1 MRRTPSCEWQP
12 QCYNKAMNPYRNGAA
27 NMAHYNDMKTDGYQ
41 HHGRSTAIDDHS
53 DLQVLKRIKRY
64 LLPKGFEIDLKLLA
78 EIVEGYDIG
87 DPLAD
92 QLAADNIRF
101 AKPLQQLILQANTG
115 DAQTNHKLF
124 DNDSIEGNIRS
135 HPGFVAM
142 TEQFSA
148 HPDWFDPKLA
158 EIGAVAYRRYPLML
172 IWLLRNVALMAGY
185 SIPALSLPLIQ
196 TGALM
201 HDALPRLMRTYAYI
215 LAVSEHPHLNDSSN
229 NKAPLSQVLAIGSE
243 GWRQSI
249 KVRQIHTLVRQKL
262 LTGKLTAAD
271 GVISASAQHHNPDGS
286 WNSDYWGLPINQ
298 TDMIATHLQ
307 FSLLIMRGLRLLG
320 ARISSEEAEGIL
332 HLWNL
337 ASYWMGVDL
346 KRLPQTEAACWEWLY
361 TYLSIQQ
368 LDFKMG
374 QPLAKALHDLPRQL
388 MGEDNRRGRFVEM
401 VNASVTR
408 TLVGDDIGDGL
419 GLPKSRIRFGVLSS
433 VPILFAL
440 DTARQHNST
449 MAAKLEQFRAKRQD
463 NMNWW
468 LKKNDGYYKES

>member
-1 MRRTPSCEWQP
+1 MNSKKLSQNDADNP
-12 QCYNKAMNPYRNGAA
+12 QDKPVQDKKSIA
-27 NMAHYNDMKTDGYQ
+27 NYQ
-41 HHGRSTAIDDHS
+41 RHGRTTAITDHS
-53 DLQVLKRIKRY
+53 DLQVLRRIKRH
-64 LLPKGFEIDLKLLA
+64 LLPKDFTISPDLLA
-78 EIVEGYDIG
+78 EMVAGYDIG

-92 QLAADNIRF
+92 ALAAEGIRF
-101 AKPLQQLILQANTG
+101 AKPLQQII
-115 DAQTNHKLF
+115 TNDQRNLELTTNPSF
-124 DNDSIEGNIRS
+124 N
-135 HPGFVAM
+135 AL
-142 TEQFSA
+142 TAQFSR

-158 EIGAVAYRRYPLML
+158 EIGAIAYRRYPLML

-215 LAVSEHPHLNDSSN
+215 LAVSEHSKLEPTSRQQR
-229 NKAPLSQVLAIGSE
+229 APIAQVLAIGSE

-249 KVRQIHTLVRQKL
+249 NVRQIHTLVRQNL
-262 LTGKLTAAD
+262 LKGKLNAAA
-271 GVISASAQHHNPDGS
+271 GVIPDADQHHNADGS
-286 WNSDYWGLPINQ
+286 WNTAYWGIPINQ

-320 ARISSEEAEGIL
+320 ARISTEEAEGIL

-346 KRLPQTEAACWEWLY
+346 QRLPKDEAACWEWLY

-374 QPLAKALHDLPRQL
+374 RPLAKALHDLPRQL
-388 MGEDNRRGRFVEM
+388 MGEENRRGRFVEM

-419 GLPKSRIRFGVLSS
+419 ALPKSKIRFGVLSS

-440 DTARQHNST
+440 DTARQHNQT
-449 MAAKLEQFRAKRQD
+449 VAEKLEAFRAKRQD

-468 LKKNDGYYKES
+468 LKKNDDYYQ

>member
-1 MRRTPSCEWQP
+1 MDPIDIAKKNAKKNLASTRQDTNIRQVPDPQYAHPS
-12 QCYNKAMNPYRNGAA
+12 
-27 NMAHYNDMKTDGYQ
+27 YQ
-41 HHGRSTAIDDHS
+41 RHGRTTAIDDHS

-64 LLPKGFEIDLKLLA
+64 LLPKDFVISQDLLNEMVA
-78 EIVEGYDIG
+78 GYDIG
-87 DPLAD
+87 DPVAD
-92 QLAADNIRF
+92 ALAADGIRF
-101 AKPLQQLILQANTG
+101 AKPLQQLIISDSSNSNKFDANL
-115 DAQTNHKLF
+115 TNNPAFNAL
-124 DNDSIEGNIRS
+124 
-135 HPGFVAM
+135 
-142 TEQFSA
+142 TEQFSS
-148 HPDWFDPKLA
+148 HPTWFDPKLA
-158 EIGAVAYRRYPLML
+158 QIGAVAYRRYPLML

-215 LAVSEHPHLNDSSN
+215 LAVSEHPPLHKPNISTHN
-229 NKAPLSQVLAIGSE
+229 NRQPIEQVLAIGSE

-249 KVRQIHTLVRQKL
+249 MVRQIHTIVRQSL
-262 LTGKLTAAD
+262 LKGKGNAAKGIITNAD
-271 GVISASAQHHNPDGS
+271 QHHNPDGS
-286 WNSDYWGLPINQ
+286 WNTGYWGIPINQ

-320 ARISSEEAEGIL
+320 ARISTEEAEGIL

-346 KRLPQTEAACWEWLY
+346 ERLPKDEAACWEWLY

-419 GLPKSRIRFGVLSS
+419 DLPKSKIRFGVLSS

-440 DTARQHNST
+440 DTARQHNQSV
-449 MAAKLEQFRAKRQD
+449 AEKLEAFRAKRQD

-468 LKKNDGYYKES
+468 LKKNDDYYK

>member
-1 MRRTPSCEWQP
+1 MDSINITDKQTADTLNQQQPSI
-12 QCYNKAMNPYRNGAA
+12 KPYQR
-27 NMAHYNDMKTDGYQ
+27 
-41 HHGRSTAIDDHS
+41 HGRTTAIDDHS

-64 LLPKGFEIDLKLLA
+64 LLPKDFVISQDLLN
-78 EIVEGYDIG
+78 EIVAGYDIG
-87 DPLAD
+87 DSLAD
-92 QLAADNIRF
+92 TLAADGIRF
-101 AKPLQQLILQANTG
+101 AKPLQQFIISDNSNNF
-115 DAQTNHKLF
+115 DADLVNNSAFNAL
-124 DNDSIEGNIRS
+124 
-135 HPGFVAM
+135 A
-142 TEQFSA
+142 EQFSH

-158 EIGAVAYRRYPLML
+158 QIGAIAYRRYPLML

-215 LAVSEHPHLNDSSN
+215 LAVSEHPQLNPTSYN
-229 NKAPLSQVLAIGSE
+229 NRQPLGQVLAIGSE

-249 KVRQIHTLVRQKL
+249 KVRQIHTLVRQNL
-262 LTGKLTAAD
+262 LKGKGNAAI
-271 GVISASAQHHNPDGS
+271 GVIPNADQHHNPDGS
-286 WNSDYWGLPINQ
+286 WNTNYWGLPINQ

-320 ARISSEEAEGIL
+320 ARISTEEAAGIL

-346 KRLPQTEAACWEWLY
+346 DRLPKDETACWEWLY

-419 GLPKSRIRFGVLSS
+419 DLPKSKIRFGVLSS

-440 DTARQHNST
+440 DTARQHNQT
-449 MAAKLEQFRAKRQD
+449 IAEKLEAFRAKRQD

-468 LKKNDGYYKES
+468 LKKNDEYYK

>member
-1 MRRTPSCEWQP
+1 MTNKESANTLNKQP
-12 QCYNKAMNPYRNGAA
+12 LA
-27 NMAHYNDMKTDGYQ
+27 DSYQ
-41 HHGRSTAIDDHS
+41 RHGRTTAVDDHS
-53 DLQVLKRIKRY
+53 DLQVLRRIKRY
-64 LLPKGFEIDLKLLA
+64 LLPKDFAISQDLLNEMVA
-78 EIVEGYDIG
+78 GYDIG

-92 QLAADNIRF
+92 VLAADGIRF
-101 AKPLQQLILQANTG
+101 ATPLQQHIITSTSNNTK
-115 DAQTNHKLF
+115 DDLKNNSSFSAL
-124 DNDSIEGNIRS
+124 
-135 HPGFVAM
+135 
-142 TEQFSA
+142 TEQFSN

-158 EIGAVAYRRYPLML
+158 QIGAVAYRRYPLML

-215 LAVSEHPHLNDSSN
+215 LAVSEHPKSN
-229 NKAPLSQVLAIGSE
+229 MSARHDRKPIEQVLAIGSE

-249 KVRQIHTLVRQKL
+249 KVRQIHTLVRRNL
-262 LTGKLTAAD
+262 LNGKGNAAK
-271 GVISASAQHHNPDGS
+271 GVIAEIDQHHNPDGS
-286 WNSDYWGLPINQ
+286 WNTAYWGVPINQ

-320 ARISSEEAEGIL
+320 ARISKEEAEGIL

-346 KRLPQTEAACWEWLY
+346 QRLPKNEAASWEWLY

-419 GLPKSRIRFGVLSS
+419 DLPKSKIRFGVLSS

-440 DTARQHNST
+440 DTARQHNQT
-449 MAAKLEQFRAKRQD
+449 VDKKLEAFRAKRQD

-468 LKKNDGYYKES
+468 LKKNDDYYK

>member
-1 MRRTPSCEWQP
+1 MDSIDITKKIAKKNTASGRGNTDP
-12 QCYNKAMNPYRNGAA
+12 QYTLRS
-27 NMAHYNDMKTDGYQ
+27 YQ
-41 HHGRSTAIDDHS
+41 RHGRTTAIDDHS

-64 LLPKGFEIDLKLLA
+64 LLPKDFVISQGLLEEMVA
-78 EIVEGYDIG
+78 GYDIG
-87 DPLAD
+87 DPVAD
-92 QLAADNIRF
+92 ALAADGIRF
-101 AKPLQQLILQANTG
+101 AKPLQQFIINGSNSGSNFDANL
-115 DAQTNHKLF
+115 TNNPAFNAL
-124 DNDSIEGNIRS
+124 
-135 HPGFVAM
+135 
-142 TEQFSA
+142 TEQFSS
-148 HPDWFDPKLA
+148 HPTWFDPKLA
-158 EIGAVAYRRYPLML
+158 QIGAVAYRRYPLML

-215 LAVSEHPHLNDSSN
+215 LAVSEHP
-229 NKAPLSQVLAIGSE
+229 PLHKSHTRAGNQRQPIEQILAIGSE

-249 KVRQIHTLVRQKL
+249 KVRQIHTLVRQNL
-262 LTGKLTAAD
+262 LKGKGNAAK
-271 GVISASAQHHNPDGS
+271 GVIPNADQHHNPDGS
-286 WNSDYWGLPINQ
+286 WNSAYWGIPINQ

-320 ARISSEEAEGIL
+320 ARISTEEAEGIL

-346 KRLPQTEAACWEWLY
+346 QRLPKDEAACWEWLY

-419 GLPKSRIRFGVLSS
+419 DLPKSKIRFGVLSS

-440 DTARQHNST
+440 DTARQHNQT
-449 MAAKLEQFRAKRQD
+449 VAEKLEAFRAKRQD

-468 LKKNDGYYKES
+468 LKKNDDYYNKG

>member
-1 MRRTPSCEWQP
+1 MDSTDFSD
-12 QCYNKAMNPYRNGAA
+12 KANRASAISSEQKSSAEPYQR
-27 NMAHYNDMKTDGYQ
+27 
-41 HHGRSTAIDDHS
+41 HGRTTALDDHS
-53 DLQVLKRIKRY
+53 DLQVLKRVKRY
-64 LLPKGFEIDLKLLA
+64 LLPKDFVISHDLLDEMVA
-78 EIVEGYDIG
+78 GYDIG

-92 QLAADNIRF
+92 ALAADGIRF
-101 AKPLQQLILQANTG
+101 TKPLQQHIISNNSN
-115 DAQTNHKLF
+115 DALK
-124 DNDSIEGNIRS
+124 DN
-135 HPGFVAM
+135 VAFGAL
-142 TEQFSA
+142 TEQFSC

-158 EIGAVAYRRYPLML
+158 HIGAVAYRRYPLML

-215 LAVSEHPHLNDSSN
+215 LAVSEHPQSSMSAHS
-229 NKAPLSQVLAIGSE
+229 KRPPIEQVLGVGSE

-249 KVRQIHTLVRQKL
+249 QVRQIHTLVRQNL
-262 LTGKLTAAD
+262 LKGKGNAATGIITEAD
-271 GVISASAQHHNPDGS
+271 QHHNPDGS
-286 WNSDYWGLPINQ
+286 WNTAYWGVPINQ

-320 ARISSEEAEGIL
+320 ARISKEEAAGIL

-346 KRLPQTEAACWEWLY
+346 QRLPKDEAACWEWLY

-419 GLPKSRIRFGVLSS
+419 DLPKSKIRFGVLSS

-440 DTARQHNST
+440 DTARQHNRSIDK
-449 MAAKLEQFRAKRQD
+449 KLEAFRAQRQD

-468 LKKNDGYYKES
+468 LKKNDDYYK

>member
-1 MRRTPSCEWQP
+1 MDSINITDKQTADTLNHQQSSI
-12 QCYNKAMNPYRNGAA
+12 KPYQR
-27 NMAHYNDMKTDGYQ
+27 
-41 HHGRSTAIDDHS
+41 HGRTTAIDDHS

-64 LLPKGFEIDLKLLA
+64 LLPKGFVISQDLLN
-78 EIVEGYDIG
+78 EIVTGYDIG
-87 DPLAD
+87 DSLAD
-92 QLAADNIRF
+92 ALAAHGIRF
-101 AKPLQQLILQANTG
+101 AKPLQQLIISDSSNSSKFDANL
-115 DAQTNHKLF
+115 TNNPAFNAL
-124 DNDSIEGNIRS
+124 
-135 HPGFVAM
+135 
-142 TEQFSA
+142 TEQFSS

-158 EIGAVAYRRYPLML
+158 QIGAVAYRRYPLML

-215 LAVSEHPHLNDSSN
+215 LAVSEHPSLHKSN
-229 NKAPLSQVLAIGSE
+229 TNAHNQRQSIEQVLAIGSE

-249 KVRQIHTLVRQKL
+249 KVRQIHTLVRQNL
-262 LTGKLTAAD
+262 LKGKGNAAK
-271 GVISASAQHHNPDGS
+271 GVIPNADQHHNPDGS
-286 WNSDYWGLPINQ
+286 WNTDYWGLPINQ

-320 ARISSEEAEGIL
+320 ARISTEEAAGIL

-346 KRLPQTEAACWEWLY
+346 DRLPKDETACWEWLY

-419 GLPKSRIRFGVLSS
+419 DLPKSKIRFGVLSS

-440 DTARQHNST
+440 DTARQHNQSV
-449 MAAKLEQFRAKRQD
+449 AEKLEAFRAKRQD

-468 LKKNDGYYKES
+468 LKKNDEYYK

>member
-1 MRRTPSCEWQP
+1 MDPIDIAKKNLASTRQDTNISQAPDSQYAHPS
-12 QCYNKAMNPYRNGAA
+12 
-27 NMAHYNDMKTDGYQ
+27 YQ
-41 HHGRSTAIDDHS
+41 RHGRTTAIDDHS

-64 LLPKGFEIDLKLLA
+64 LLPKDFVISQDLLQEMVA
-78 EIVEGYDIG
+78 GYDIG
-87 DPLAD
+87 DPMAD
-92 QLAADNIRF
+92 ALAADGIRF
-101 AKPLQQLILQANTG
+101 AKSLQQLIISDSSSVSNL
-115 DAQTNHKLF
+115 DAKLTNNPAFNAL
-124 DNDSIEGNIRS
+124 
-135 HPGFVAM
+135 
-142 TEQFSA
+142 TEQFSS
-148 HPDWFDPKLA
+148 HPTWFDPKLA
-158 EIGAVAYRRYPLML
+158 QIGAVAYRRYPLML

-215 LAVSEHPHLNDSSN
+215 LAVSEHPPLHKPNISTHN
-229 NKAPLSQVLAIGSE
+229 NRQPIEQVLAIGSE

-249 KVRQIHTLVRQKL
+249 KVRQIHTLVRSNL
-262 LTGKLTAAD
+262 LKGKGNAAK
-271 GVISASAQHHNPDGS
+271 GVIPNADQHHNPDGS
-286 WNSDYWGLPINQ
+286 WNTDYWGIPINQ

-320 ARISSEEAEGIL
+320 ARISTEEAEGIL

-346 KRLPQTEAACWEWLY
+346 QRLPKNEAACWEWLY

-419 GLPKSRIRFGVLSS
+419 DLPKSKIRFGVLSS

-440 DTARQHNST
+440 DTARQHNQSV
-449 MAAKLEQFRAKRQD
+449 AEKLEAFRAKRQD

-468 LKKNDGYYKES
+468 LKKNDDYYK

>member
-1 MRRTPSCEWQP
+1 MDSI
-12 QCYNKAMNPYRNGAA
+12 NI
-27 NMAHYNDMKTDGYQ
+27 TDKQTADTLSQERLSIQSYQ
-41 HHGRSTAIDDHS
+41 QHGRTTAIDDHS

-64 LLPKGFEIDLKLLA
+64 LLPKNFVISQDLLDEMVA
-78 EIVEGYDIG
+78 GYDIG

-92 QLAADNIRF
+92 TLAADGIRF
-101 AKPLQQLILQANTG
+101 AKPLQQLIIS
-115 DAQTNHKLF
+115 NHLN
-124 DNDSIEGNIRS
+124 NDLNENPTFSTL
-135 HPGFVAM
+135 
-142 TEQFSA
+142 TEQFSS
-148 HPDWFDPKLA
+148 HPNWFDPKLA
-158 EIGAVAYRRYPLML
+158 HIGAVAYRRYPLML

-215 LAVSEHPHLNDSSN
+215 LAVSEHPQSN
-229 NKAPLSQVLAIGSE
+229 MSARHNHQPIEQVLAIGSE

-249 KVRQIHTLVRQKL
+249 KVRQIHTLVRQNL
-262 LTGKLTAAD
+262 LKGKGNAATS
-271 GVISASAQHHNPDGS
+271 VIGEIDQHHNPDGS
-286 WNSDYWGLPINQ
+286 WNTAYWGVPINQ

-320 ARISSEEAEGIL
+320 ARISKEEAEGIL

-346 KRLPQTEAACWEWLY
+346 QRLPKDEAACWEWLY

-419 GLPKSRIRFGVLSS
+419 DLPKSKIRFGVLSS

-440 DTARQHNST
+440 DTARQHNRIVDK
-449 MAAKLEQFRAKRQD
+449 KLEAFRAKRQD

-468 LKKNDGYYKES
+468 LKKNDDYYR

>member
-1 MRRTPSCEWQP
+1 MESIDIT
-12 QCYNKAMNPYRNGAA
+12 KKIAKTIAA
-27 NMAHYNDMKTDGYQ
+27 SGRGNANSNQAPDSYQ
-41 HHGRSTAIDDHS
+41 RHGRTTAIDDHS

-64 LLPKGFEIDLKLLA
+64 LLPKDFVISQGLLEEMVA
-78 EIVEGYDIG
+78 GYDIG
-87 DPLAD
+87 DPVAD
-92 QLAADNIRF
+92 ALAADGIRF
-101 AKPLQQLILQANTG
+101 AKPLQQFITSGSNSGSNFDANL
-115 DAQTNHKLF
+115 TNNPAFNAL
-124 DNDSIEGNIRS
+124 
-135 HPGFVAM
+135 
-142 TEQFSA
+142 TEQFSS
-148 HPDWFDPKLA
+148 HPTWFDPKLA
-158 EIGAVAYRRYPLML
+158 QIGAVAYRRYPLML

-215 LAVSEHPHLNDSSN
+215 LAVSEHPPLHKSN
-229 NKAPLSQVLAIGSE
+229 ISAGNQRQPIEQVLAIGSE

-249 KVRQIHTLVRQKL
+249 KVRQIHTLVRQNL
-262 LTGKLTAAD
+262 LKGKGNAAK
-271 GVISASAQHHNPDGS
+271 GVIPNADQHHNPDGS
-286 WNSDYWGLPINQ
+286 WNSAYWGIPINQ

-320 ARISSEEAEGIL
+320 ARISTEEAEGIL

-346 KRLPQTEAACWEWLY
+346 QRLPKDEAACWEWLY

-374 QPLAKALHDLPRQL
+374 QPLAKVLHDLPRQL

-419 GLPKSRIRFGVLSS
+419 DLPKSKIRFGVLSS

-440 DTARQHNST
+440 DTARQHNQT
-449 MAAKLEQFRAKRQD
+449 VAEKLEAFRAKRQD

-468 LKKNDGYYKES
+468 LKKNDDYYK

>member
-1 MRRTPSCEWQP
+1 MTNKESANTLNKQP
-12 QCYNKAMNPYRNGAA
+12 LA
-27 NMAHYNDMKTDGYQ
+27 DSYQ
-41 HHGRSTAIDDHS
+41 RHGRTTAVDDHS
-53 DLQVLKRIKRY
+53 DLQVLRRIKRY
-64 LLPKGFEIDLKLLA
+64 LLPKDFAISQDLLNEMVA
-78 EIVEGYDIG
+78 GYDIG

-92 QLAADNIRF
+92 ALAADGIRF
-101 AKPLQQLILQANTG
+101 ANPLQQHIITSISNNT
-115 DAQTNHKLF
+115 
-124 DNDSIEGNIRS
+124 NIS
-135 HPGFVAM
+135 NNTKDDLKNNSSFSAL
-142 TEQFSA
+142 TEQFSS

-158 EIGAVAYRRYPLML
+158 QIGAVAYRRYPLML

-215 LAVSEHPHLNDSSN
+215 LAVSEHPQSN
-229 NKAPLSQVLAIGSE
+229 MSARHDRKPIEQVLAIGSE

-249 KVRQIHTLVRQKL
+249 KVRQIHTLVRRNL
-262 LTGKLTAAD
+262 LNGKGSAAK
-271 GVISASAQHHNPDGS
+271 GVIAEIDQHHNPDGS
-286 WNSDYWGLPINQ
+286 WNTAYWGVPINQ

-320 ARISSEEAEGIL
+320 ARISKEEAEGIL

-346 KRLPQTEAACWEWLY
+346 QRLPKNEAASWEWLY

-419 GLPKSRIRFGVLSS
+419 DLPKSKIRFGVLSS

-440 DTARQHNST
+440 DTARQHNQT
-449 MAAKLEQFRAKRQD
+449 VDKKLEAFRAKRQD

-468 LKKNDGYYKES
+468 LKKNDDYYK

>member
-1 MRRTPSCEWQP
+1 MDNIDITKKNAKINGSSARQDNSFRQAPDTHRTP
-12 QCYNKAMNPYRNGAA
+12 NA
-27 NMAHYNDMKTDGYQ
+27 YQ
-41 HHGRSTAIDDHS
+41 RHGRTTAIDDHN

-64 LLPKGFEIDLKLLA
+64 LLPKGFVISQDLL
-78 EIVEGYDIG
+78 VEMVAGYDVG
-87 DPLAD
+87 DPLTDA
-92 QLAADNIRF
+92 LAADGIRF
-101 AKPLQQLILQANTG
+101 AKPLQQCIL
-115 DAQTNHKLF
+115 HKKIDDTLLHNPAF
-124 DNDSIEGNIRS
+124 N
-135 HPGFVAM
+135 AL
-142 TEQFSA
+142 TEQFSS
-148 HPDWFDPKLA
+148 HPTWFDPKLA
-158 EIGAVAYRRYPLML
+158 QIGAIAYRRYPLML

-215 LAVSEHPHLNDSSN
+215 LAVSEHPQLNSSSYN
-229 NKAPLSQVLAIGSE
+229 NRQPIEQVLAIGSE

-249 KVRQIHTLVRQKL
+249 QVRQIHTLVRQNL
-262 LTGKLTAAD
+262 LKGKGKAAKD
-271 GVISASAQHHNPDGS
+271 VISDADQHHHPDGS
-286 WNSDYWGLPINQ
+286 WNTDYWGIPINQ

-346 KRLPQTEAACWEWLY
+346 QRLPKDEAACWEWLY

-419 GLPKSRIRFGVLSS
+419 GLPKSKFRFGVLSS

-440 DTARQHNST
+440 DTARQHNQS
-449 MAAKLEQFRAKRQD
+449 MAEKLEAFRAKRQD

-468 LKKNDGYYKES
+468 LKKNDDYYK

>member
-1 MRRTPSCEWQP
+1 MDPIDIAKE
-12 QCYNKAMNPYRNGAA
+12 NAKANSASARQKSDPNPAVHA
-27 NMAHYNDMKTDGYQ
+27 YQ
-41 HHGRSTAIDDHS
+41 RHGRTTAIDDHS

-64 LLPKGFEIDLKLLA
+64 LLLKDFVISQQLLQEMIA
-78 EIVEGYDIG
+78 GYDIG
-87 DPLAD
+87 DPVAD
-92 QLAADNIRF
+92 ALAADGIRF
-101 AKPLQQLILQANTG
+101 AKPLQQFILSDSSSTLDAELANNP
-115 DAQTNHKLF
+115 AFNAL
-124 DNDSIEGNIRS
+124 
-135 HPGFVAM
+135 
-142 TEQFSA
+142 TEQFSS
-148 HPDWFDPKLA
+148 HPTWFDPKLA
-158 EIGAVAYRRYPLML
+158 HIGAVAYRRYPLML

-215 LAVSEHPHLNDSSN
+215 LAVSEHPQLNSISYN
-229 NKAPLSQVLAIGSE
+229 NRQPIEQVLAIGSE

-249 KVRQIHTLVRQKL
+249 KVRQIHTTVRQNL
-262 LTGKLTAAD
+262 LEGKGNAAKGIIPSTD
-271 GVISASAQHHNPDGS
+271 QHHNVDGS
-286 WNSDYWGLPINQ
+286 WNTDYWGIPINQ

-320 ARISSEEAEGIL
+320 ARISTEEAEGIL

-346 KRLPQTEAACWEWLY
+346 QRLPKDETACWEWLY

-419 GLPKSRIRFGVLSS
+419 DLPKSKFRFGVLSS

-440 DTARQHNST
+440 DTARQHNQSV
-449 MAAKLEQFRAKRQD
+449 AEKLEAFRAKRQD

-468 LKKNDGYYKES
+468 LKKNDDYYK

>member
-1 MRRTPSCEWQP
+1 MDSIDITKKIAKI
-12 QCYNKAMNPYRNGAA
+12 NAA
-27 NMAHYNDMKTDGYQ
+27 SGRGNANSNQAPDSYQ
-41 HHGRSTAIDDHS
+41 RHGRTTAIDDHS

-64 LLPKGFEIDLKLLA
+64 LLPKDFVISQGLLEEMVA
-78 EIVEGYDIG
+78 GYDIG
-87 DPLAD
+87 DPVAD
-92 QLAADNIRF
+92 ALAADGIRF
-101 AKPLQQLILQANTG
+101 AKPLQQFIISGSNSGSNFDANL
-115 DAQTNHKLF
+115 TNNPAFNAL
-124 DNDSIEGNIRS
+124 
-135 HPGFVAM
+135 
-142 TEQFSA
+142 TEQFSS
-148 HPDWFDPKLA
+148 HPTWFDPKLA
-158 EIGAVAYRRYPLML
+158 QIGAVAYRRYPLML

-215 LAVSEHPHLNDSSN
+215 LAVSEHP
-229 NKAPLSQVLAIGSE
+229 PLHKSHTRAGNQRQPIEQILAIGSE

-249 KVRQIHTLVRQKL
+249 KVRQIHTLVRQNL
-262 LTGKLTAAD
+262 LKGKGNAAK
-271 GVISASAQHHNPDGS
+271 GVIPNADQHHNPDGS
-286 WNSDYWGLPINQ
+286 WNSAYWGIPINQ

-320 ARISSEEAEGIL
+320 ARISTEEAEGIL

-346 KRLPQTEAACWEWLY
+346 QRLPKDEAACWEWLY

-419 GLPKSRIRFGVLSS
+419 DLPKSKIRFGVLSS

-440 DTARQHNST
+440 DTARQHNQT
-449 MAAKLEQFRAKRQD
+449 VAEKLEAFRAKRQD

-468 LKKNDGYYKES
+468 LKKNDDYYK

>member
-1 MRRTPSCEWQP
+1 MDHIDIAKKNTKVNSAEARQ
-12 QCYNKAMNPYRNGAA
+12 KADPKSALHA
-27 NMAHYNDMKTDGYQ
+27 YQ
-41 HHGRSTAIDDHS
+41 RHGRTTVIDDHS

-64 LLPKGFEIDLKLLA
+64 LLPKDFVISQDLLQ
-78 EIVEGYDIG
+78 EMVEGYDIG
-87 DPLAD
+87 DPMAD
-92 QLAADNIRF
+92 ALAADGIRF
-101 AKPLQQLILQANTG
+101 AKPLQQLIISDSSNSNSSKFDANL
-115 DAQTNHKLF
+115 TNNPAFNAL
-124 DNDSIEGNIRS
+124 
-135 HPGFVAM
+135 
-142 TEQFSA
+142 TEQFSS
-148 HPDWFDPKLA
+148 HPTWFDPKLA
-158 EIGAVAYRRYPLML
+158 QIGAVAYRRYPLML

-215 LAVSEHPHLNDSSN
+215 LAVSEHPPLHKPNISTHN
-229 NKAPLSQVLAIGSE
+229 NRQPIEQVLAIGSE

-249 KVRQIHTLVRQKL
+249 KVRQIHTIVRQSL
-262 LTGKLTAAD
+262 LKGKGNAAKGIITNAD
-271 GVISASAQHHNPDGS
+271 QHHNPDGS
-286 WNSDYWGLPINQ
+286 WNTGYWGIPINQ

-320 ARISSEEAEGIL
+320 ARISTEEAEGIL

-346 KRLPQTEAACWEWLY
+346 ERLPKDEAACWEWLY

-419 GLPKSRIRFGVLSS
+419 DLPKSKIRFGVLSS

-440 DTARQHNST
+440 DTARQHNQSV
-449 MAAKLEQFRAKRQD
+449 AEKLEAFRAKRQD

-468 LKKNDGYYKES
+468 LKKNDDYYK

>member
-1 MRRTPSCEWQP
+1 MDPIDIAKKNAKVNST
-12 QCYNKAMNPYRNGAA
+12 KARQKADPKPALHA
-27 NMAHYNDMKTDGYQ
+27 YQ
-41 HHGRSTAIDDHS
+41 RHGRTTAIDEHS

-64 LLPKGFEIDLKLLA
+64 LLPKDFVISQDLLQETVA
-78 EIVEGYDIG
+78 GYDIG
-87 DPLAD
+87 DPVAD
-92 QLAADNIRF
+92 ALAADGIRF
-101 AKPLQQLILQANTG
+101 AKPLQQLIISDSSNSSKFDANL
-115 DAQTNHKLF
+115 TNNPAFNAL
-124 DNDSIEGNIRS
+124 
-135 HPGFVAM
+135 
-142 TEQFSA
+142 TEQFSSYPA
-148 HPDWFDPKLA
+148 WFDPKLA
-158 EIGAVAYRRYPLML
+158 QIGAVAYRRYPLML

-215 LAVSEHPHLNDSSN
+215 LAVSEHPPLHKPNISTHN
-229 NKAPLSQVLAIGSE
+229 NRQPIEQVLAIGSE

-249 KVRQIHTLVRQKL
+249 KVRQIHTIVRQNL
-262 LTGKLTAAD
+262 LKGKGNAAKGIITNAD
-271 GVISASAQHHNPDGS
+271 QHHNLDGS
-286 WNSDYWGLPINQ
+286 WNTGYWGIPINQ

-320 ARISSEEAEGIL
+320 ARISTEEAEGIL

-346 KRLPQTEAACWEWLY
+346 ERLPKDEAACWEWLY

-419 GLPKSRIRFGVLSS
+419 DLPKSKIRFGVLSS

-440 DTARQHNST
+440 DTARQHNQSV
-449 MAAKLEQFRAKRQD
+449 AEKLEAFRAKRQD

-468 LKKNDGYYKES
+468 LKKNDDYYK

>member
-1 MRRTPSCEWQP
+1 MDK
-12 QCYNKAMNPYRNGAA
+12 NII
-27 NMAHYNDMKTDGYQ
+27 NMASTPTDRPDFQSSNAQSSTSYQ
-41 HHGRSTAIDDHS
+41 RHGRTTATNDHS
-53 DLQVLKRIKRY
+53 ELQVLRRIKRY
-64 LLPKGFEIDLKLLA
+64 LLPKDFAISPALLD
-78 EIVEGYDIG
+78 EIVAGYDIG

-92 QLAADNIRF
+92 ALAAEHIRF
-101 AKPLQQLILQANTG
+101 SKPLQHTILSDSPNSDLA
-115 DAQTNHKLF
+115 TNPSFSALTEQF
-124 DNDSIEGNIRS
+124 RS
-135 HPGFVAM
+135 HPG
-142 TEQFSA
+142 
-148 HPDWFDPKLA
+148 WFDPKLA
-158 EIGAVAYRRYPLML
+158 QIGAVAYRRYPLML

-215 LAVSEHPHLNDSSN
+215 LAVSEHPSSDMSTRN
-229 NKAPLSQVLAIGSE
+229 HNKPIDQVLAIGSE

-249 KVRQIHTLVRQKL
+249 KVRQIHTLVRQNL
-262 LTGKLTAAD
+262 LKGKGNAATS
-271 GVISASAQHHNPDGS
+271 VIPHVDQHRNPDGS
-286 WNSDYWGLPINQ
+286 WNTDYWGVPINQ

-320 ARISSEEAEGIL
+320 ARISTEEAEGIL

-346 KRLPQTEAACWEWLY
+346 DRLPKDEAASWEWLY

-368 LDFKMG
+368 LGFKMG

-388 MGEDNRRGRFVEM
+388 MGEDNRRGRFVEL

-419 GLPKSRIRFGVLSS
+419 DLPKSKIRFGVLSS

-440 DTARQHNST
+440 DTARQHNT
-449 MAAKLEQFRAKRQD
+449 TVAHKLEAFRAKRQD

-468 LKKNDGYYKES
+468 LKKNDDYYK

>member
-1 MRRTPSCEWQP
+1 MTNKESANTLNKQP
-12 QCYNKAMNPYRNGAA
+12 LA
-27 NMAHYNDMKTDGYQ
+27 DSYQ
-41 HHGRSTAIDDHS
+41 RHGRTTAVDDHS
-53 DLQVLKRIKRY
+53 DLQVLRRIKRY
-64 LLPKGFEIDLKLLA
+64 LLPKDFAISQDLLNEMVA
-78 EIVEGYDIG
+78 GYDIG

-92 QLAADNIRF
+92 ALAADGIRF
-101 AKPLQQLILQANTG
+101 ANPLQQHIITSTSNNT
-115 DAQTNHKLF
+115 
-124 DNDSIEGNIRS
+124 NIS
-135 HPGFVAM
+135 NNTKDDLKNNSSFSAL
-142 TEQFSA
+142 TEQFSS

-158 EIGAVAYRRYPLML
+158 QIGAVAYRRYPLML

-215 LAVSEHPHLNDSSN
+215 LAVSEHPQSN
-229 NKAPLSQVLAIGSE
+229 MSARHDRKPIEQVLAIGSE

-249 KVRQIHTLVRQKL
+249 KVRQIHTLVRRNL
-262 LTGKLTAAD
+262 LNGKSSAAK
-271 GVISASAQHHNPDGS
+271 GVIAEIDQHHNPDGS
-286 WNSDYWGLPINQ
+286 WNTAYWGVPINQ

-320 ARISSEEAEGIL
+320 ARISKEEAEGIL

-346 KRLPQTEAACWEWLY
+346 QRLPKNEAASWEWLY

-419 GLPKSRIRFGVLSS
+419 DLPKSKIRFGVLSS

-440 DTARQHNST
+440 DTARQHNQT
-449 MAAKLEQFRAKRQD
+449 VDKKLEAFRAKRQD

-468 LKKNDGYYKES
+468 LKKNDDYYK

>member
-1 MRRTPSCEWQP
+1 MYIDKKFSDSNTTS
-12 QCYNKAMNPYRNGAA
+12 K
-27 NMAHYNDMKTDGYQ
+27 HNDSSTLNYQ
-41 HHGRSTAIDDHS
+41 RHGRTTAIDDHS
-53 DLQVLKRIKRY
+53 DLQVLRRIKRH
-64 LLPKGFEIDLKLLA
+64 LLPKNFVISPDLLN
-78 EIVEGYDIG
+78 EIVAGYDIG
-87 DPLAD
+87 DPVAD
-92 QLAADNIRF
+92 RLAADGIRF
-101 AKPLQQLILQANTG
+101 AKPLQHHII
-115 DAQTNHKLF
+115 
-124 DNDSIEGNIRS
+124 DSKINNALHD
-135 HPGFVAM
+135 HPSFIAL

-148 HPDWFDPKLA
+148 HPNWYDPKLA
-158 EIGAVAYRRYPLML
+158 EIGAIAYRRYPLML

-215 LAVSEHPHLNDSSN
+215 LAVSEHPQLQTGTNQNPIDE
-229 NKAPLSQVLAIGSE
+229 VLAIGSE

-249 KVRQIHTLVRQKL
+249 NVRQIHTLVRQNL
-262 LTGKLTAAD
+262 LKGKLKSAEGIIAD
-271 GVISASAQHHNPDGS
+271 SDQHHNPDGS
-286 WNSDYWGLPINQ
+286 WNTDYWGVPINQ
-298 TDMIATHLQ
+298 SDMIATHLQ
-307 FSLLIMRGLRLLG
+307 FSLLIMRGLRILG
-320 ARISSEEAEGIL
+320 ARISPEEAQGIL

-346 KRLPQTEAACWEWLY
+346 ARLPKDEAACWEWLY

-388 MGEDNRRGRFVEM
+388 MGEDNRKGRFVEM

-419 GLPKSRIRFGVLSS
+419 DLPKSRIRFGVLSS

-440 DTARQHNST
+440 DTARQHNT
-449 MAAKLEQFRAKRQD
+449 KVADKLERFRAKRQD

-468 LKKNDGYYKES
+468 LKKNDSYYK

>member
-1 MRRTPSCEWQP
+1 MTAKDPNDSYDSTIMSKTTSTKTTSANYRR
-12 QCYNKAMNPYRNGAA
+12 
-27 NMAHYNDMKTDGYQ
+27 
-41 HHGRSTAIDDHS
+41 HGRTTSIDDHS
-53 DLQVLKRIKRY
+53 DLQVLRRIKRY
-64 LLPKGFEIDLKLLA
+64 LLPKDFVISQRLLN
-78 EIVEGYDIG
+78 EIVAGYDIG
-87 DPLAD
+87 DPIADSLAGD
-92 QLAADNIRF
+92 GIRF
-101 AKPLQQLILQANTG
+101 AKPLEQSILGNSTPDTRTAN
-115 DAQTNHKLF
+115 
-124 DNDSIEGNIRS
+124 
-135 HPGFVAM
+135 HPSFVAL

-148 HPDWFDPKLA
+148 QPSWFDPKLA
-158 EIGAVAYRRYPLML
+158 EIGAIAYRRYPLML

-185 SIPALSLPLIQ
+185 SIPALSLPLLQ

-215 LAVSEHPHLNDSSN
+215 LAVSEHPQ
-229 NKAPLSQVLAIGSE
+229 LSDDTRNIDHVLAVGSE

-249 KVRQIHTLVRQKL
+249 KVRQVHTLVRQSL
-262 LTGKLTAAD
+262 LKGKLKLSD
-271 GVISASAQHHNPDGS
+271 DVIAHKAQHHNADGS
-286 WNSDYWGLPINQ
+286 WNSDYWGIPINQ

-320 ARISSEEAEGIL
+320 ARMSNEEAEGIL

-346 KRLPQTEAACWEWLY
+346 ERLPKDEAACWEWLY

-419 GLPKSRIRFGVLSS
+419 DLPKSKIRFGVLSS

-440 DTARQHNST
+440 DTARQHN
-449 MAAKLEQFRAKRQD
+449 AAAARKLEAFRAKRQD

-468 LKKNDGYYKES
+468 LKKNDNYYK

>member
-1 MRRTPSCEWQP
+1 MDSIDISKKIAKTSAASARQ
-12 QCYNKAMNPYRNGAA
+12 GAGCHQA
-27 NMAHYNDMKTDGYQ
+27 PVSYQ
-41 HHGRSTAIDDHS
+41 RHGRTTAIDDHS

-64 LLPKGFEIDLKLLA
+64 LLPKDFVISQDLLE
-78 EIVEGYDIG
+78 EIVAGYDIG
-87 DPLAD
+87 DPIADDLASD
-92 QLAADNIRF
+92 GIRF
-101 AKPLQQLILQANTG
+101 AKPLQQFIIDEKA
-115 DAQTNHKLF
+115 
-124 DNDSIEGNIRS
+124 DSNLKNNS
-135 HPGFVAM
+135 SFNAL
-142 TEQFSA
+142 TEQFSR

-158 EIGAVAYRRYPLML
+158 QIGAVAYRRYPLML
-172 IWLLRNVALMAGY
+172 IWLLRNVALMSGY

-215 LAVSEHPHLNDSSN
+215 LAVSEHPQLHLDSEHSKPN
-229 NKAPLSQVLAIGSE
+229 IERVLAIGSE
-243 GWRQSI
+243 GWQQSI
-249 KVRQIHTLVRQKL
+249 KVRQIHTSVRQNL
-262 LTGKLTAAD
+262 LKGKGNAAK
-271 GVISASAQHHNPDGS
+271 GVIPDANQHHNPDGS
-286 WNSDYWGLPINQ
+286 WNTAYWGIPINQ

-320 ARISSEEAEGIL
+320 ARISTEEAEGIL

-346 KRLPQTEAACWEWLY
+346 QRLPKDEAASWEWLY

-374 QPLAKALHDLPRQL
+374 RPLAKALHDLPRQL

-419 GLPKSRIRFGVLSS
+419 NLPKSKIRFGVLSS

-440 DTARQHNST
+440 DTARQHNSRV
-449 MAAKLEQFRAKRQD
+449 ANKLEAFRAKRQD

-468 LKKNDGYYKES
+468 LKKNDEYYK

>member
-1 MRRTPSCEWQP
+1 MNSIDISKKIAKTNAASAQGDTTPHQAPDS
-12 QCYNKAMNPYRNGAA
+12 
-27 NMAHYNDMKTDGYQ
+27 YQ
-41 HHGRSTAIDDHS
+41 RHGRTTAIDDHS

-64 LLPKGFEIDLKLLA
+64 LLPKDFVISQDLLNEMVA
-78 EIVEGYDIG
+78 GYDIG
-87 DPLAD
+87 DPVAD
-92 QLAADNIRF
+92 ALAADGIRF
-101 AKPLQQLILQANTG
+101 AKPLQQFIISDSSSNLGAELANNS
-115 DAQTNHKLF
+115 AFNAL
-124 DNDSIEGNIRS
+124 
-135 HPGFVAM
+135 
-142 TEQFSA
+142 TEQFSS
-148 HPDWFDPKLA
+148 HPAWYDPKLA
-158 EIGAVAYRRYPLML
+158 QIGAIAYRRYPLML

-215 LAVSEHPHLNDSSN
+215 LAVSENPPLHKPNISTHN
-229 NKAPLSQVLAIGSE
+229 NRQPIEQVLAIGSE

-249 KVRQIHTLVRQKL
+249 KVRQIHTIVRQSL
-262 LTGKLTAAD
+262 LKGKGNAAKGIITNAD
-271 GVISASAQHHNPDGS
+271 QHHNPDGS
-286 WNSDYWGLPINQ
+286 WNTGYWGIPINQ

-320 ARISSEEAEGIL
+320 ARISTEEAEGIL

-346 KRLPQTEAACWEWLY
+346 ERLPKDEAACWEWLY

-419 GLPKSRIRFGVLSS
+419 DLPKSKIRFGVLSS

-440 DTARQHNST
+440 DTARQHNQSV
-449 MAAKLEQFRAKRQD
+449 AEKLEAFRAKRQD

-468 LKKNDGYYKES
+468 LKKNDDYYK

>member
-1 MRRTPSCEWQP
+1 MDSIDST
-12 QCYNKAMNPYRNGAA
+12 NKAKNSSASNLPDEKPLA
-27 NMAHYNDMKTDGYQ
+27 DDYQ
-41 HHGRSTAIDDHS
+41 RHGRTTAIDDHS
-53 DLQVLKRIKRY
+53 DLQVLRRIKRY
-64 LLPKGFEIDLKLLA
+64 LLPKDFVISQALLNEMVA
-78 EIVEGYDIG
+78 GYDIG

-92 QLAADNIRF
+92 ALAADGIRF
-101 AKPLQQLILQANTG
+101 AKPLQQFIIDNNVDNNPINHPSFSALNT
-115 DAQTNHKLF
+115 
-124 DNDSIEGNIRS
+124 
-135 HPGFVAM
+135 
-142 TEQFSA
+142 QFSQ

-158 EIGAVAYRRYPLML
+158 EIGAIAYRRYPLML

-215 LAVSEHPHLNDSSN
+215 LAVSEHPQLNTSTHPTRKSID
-229 NKAPLSQVLAIGSE
+229 QVLAIGSE

-249 KVRQIHTLVRQKL
+249 QVRQIHTLVRQNL
-262 LTGKLTAAD
+262 LKGKGNADKGVTANAD
-271 GVISASAQHHNPDGS
+271 QHRNADGS
-286 WNSDYWGLPINQ
+286 WNTDYWGIPINQ

-320 ARISSEEAEGIL
+320 ARISTEEAEGIL

-346 KRLPQTEAACWEWLY
+346 QRLPKDEAACWEWLY

-419 GLPKSRIRFGVLSS
+419 DLPKSKIRFGVLSS

-440 DTARQHNST
+440 DTARQHNR
-449 MAAKLEQFRAKRQD
+449 AVDEKLEAFRAKRQD

-468 LKKNDGYYKES
+468 LKKNDAYYK

>member
-1 MRRTPSCEWQP
+1 MDAIDLSKKIVKKTVASAQQGASPHQTPAS
-12 QCYNKAMNPYRNGAA
+12 
-27 NMAHYNDMKTDGYQ
+27 YQ
-41 HHGRSTAIDDHS
+41 RHGRTTAVDDHS

-64 LLPKGFEIDLKLLA
+64 LLPKNFVISQDLLE
-78 EIVEGYDIG
+78 EIVAGYDIG
-87 DPLAD
+87 DALAD
-92 QLAADNIRF
+92 TLAADGMRF
-101 AKPLQQLILQANTG
+101 AKPLEQFIINDGSSSFDADLI
-115 DAQTNHKLF
+115 K
-124 DNDSIEGNIRS
+124 
-135 HPGFVAM
+135 HPAFNAL
-142 TEQFSA
+142 TEQFSS
-148 HPDWFDPKLA
+148 HPTWFDPKLA
-158 EIGAVAYRRYPLML
+158 QIGAVAYRRYPLML

-215 LAVSEHPHLNDSSN
+215 LAVSEHP
-229 NKAPLSQVLAIGSE
+229 PLQKPNTSADNTHQPIERVLAIGSE

-249 KVRQIHTLVRQKL
+249 KVRQIHTLVRQNL
-262 LTGKLTAAD
+262 LKGKGNAAK
-271 GVISASAQHHNPDGS
+271 GVIPNADQHHNPDGS
-286 WNSDYWGLPINQ
+286 WNTAYWGIPINQ

-320 ARISSEEAEGIL
+320 ARISTEEAEGIL

-346 KRLPQTEAACWEWLY
+346 DRLPKDEAACWEWLY

-419 GLPKSRIRFGVLSS
+419 ALPKSKIRFGVLSS

-440 DTARQHNST
+440 DTARQHNQT
-449 MAAKLEQFRAKRQD
+449 IAEKLEAFRAKRQD

-468 LKKNDGYYKES
+468 LKKNDDYYK

>member
-1 MRRTPSCEWQP
+1 MNMNTERSASQDFG
-12 QCYNKAMNPYRNGAA
+12 NKPIVHCHTNN
-27 NMAHYNDMKTDGYQ
+27 YQ
-41 HHGRSTAIDDHS
+41 RHGRTTAIDDHP

-64 LLPKGFEIDLKLLA
+64 LLPKDFVISPRLLT
-78 EIVEGYDIG
+78 EMVDGYDIG

-92 QLAADNIRF
+92 QLATDGIRF
-101 AKPLQQLILQANTG
+101 AKPLQKVILNANADTNINNELTHHPAFIEMQA
-115 DAQTNHKLF
+115 
-124 DNDSIEGNIRS
+124 
-135 HPGFVAM
+135 
-142 TEQFSA
+142 QFSK

-158 EIGAVAYRRYPLML
+158 QIGAIAYRRYPLML

-215 LAVSEHPHLNDSSN
+215 LAVSEHPQLEGASQQSRD
-229 NKAPLSQVLAIGSE
+229 PITQVLAIGSE

-249 KVRQIHTLVRQKL
+249 QVRQIHTLVRQNL
-262 LTGKLTAAD
+262 LKGKLSEANNIIPD
-271 GVISASAQHHNPDGS
+271 VDQHQNADGS
-286 WNSDYWGLPINQ
+286 WNTDYWGIPINQ

-320 ARISSEEAEGIL
+320 ARISTEEAQGIL

-346 KRLPQTEAACWEWLY
+346 QRLPQDEAACWEWLY
-361 TYLSIQQ
+361 TYLAIQQ
-368 LDFKMG
+368 LDFEMG
-374 QPLAKALHDLPRQL
+374 RPLAKALHDLPRQL
-388 MGEDNRRGRFVEM
+388 MGEDNRRGRFVEI

-408 TLVGDDIGDGL
+408 ILVGDDVGDGL
-419 GLPKSRIRFGVLSS
+419 NLPKSKIRFGVLSS

-440 DTARQHNST
+440 DTARQHNSVV
-449 MAAKLEQFRAKRQD
+449 ADKLELFRAKRQD

-468 LKKNDGYYKES
+468 LKKNDNYYK

>member
-1 MRRTPSCEWQP
+1 MDSIDRDTIDHSSALD
-12 QCYNKAMNPYRNGAA
+12 NNASKDAIN
-27 NMAHYNDMKTDGYQ
+27 YQ
-41 HHGRSTAIDDHS
+41 RHGRTTAIDDHS

-64 LLPKGFEIDLKLLA
+64 LLPKDFVISQDLLE
-78 EIVEGYDIG
+78 EIVAGYDIG

-92 QLAADNIRF
+92 DLATDGIRF
-101 AKPLQQLILQANTG
+101 AKPLQQFIIDDKNNLRFDDNALINHPSF
-115 DAQTNHKLF
+115 DAL
-124 DNDSIEGNIRS
+124 
-135 HPGFVAM
+135 
-142 TEQFSA
+142 TEQFSR

-158 EIGAVAYRRYPLML
+158 NIGAIAYRRYPLML

-215 LAVSEHPHLNDSSN
+215 LAVSEHPQLHLDSEHSKPN
-229 NKAPLSQVLAIGSE
+229 IERVLAIGSE
-243 GWRQSI
+243 GWQQSI
-249 KVRQIHTLVRQKL
+249 KVRQIHTLVRQNL
-262 LTGKLTAAD
+262 LKGKAKAAN
-271 GVISASAQHHNPDGS
+271 GVISNADQYHLPDGS
-286 WNSDYWGLPINQ
+286 WNTAYWGIPINQ

-320 ARISSEEAEGIL
+320 ARISTEEAEGIL

-346 KRLPQTEAACWEWLY
+346 QRLPKDEAACWEWLY

-374 QPLAKALHDLPRQL
+374 RPLAKALHDLPRQL

-419 GLPKSRIRFGVLSS
+419 NLPKSKIRFGVLFS

-440 DTARQHNST
+440 DTARQHNSRV
-449 MAAKLEQFRAKRQD
+449 ANKLEAFRAKRQD

-468 LKKNDGYYKES
+468 LKKNDEYYK

>member
-1 MRRTPSCEWQP
+1 MDSTNINNTETTATSHHSQP
-12 QCYNKAMNPYRNGAA
+12 TLAS
-27 NMAHYNDMKTDGYQ
+27 YQ
-41 HHGRSTAIDDHS
+41 RHGRTTAIDDHS
-53 DLQVLKRIKRY
+53 DLQVLQRIKRY
-64 LLPKGFEIDLKLLA
+64 LLPKDFVISQDLLEEMVA
-78 EIVEGYDIG
+78 GYDIG
-87 DPLAD
+87 DPLTD
-92 QLAADNIRF
+92 TLAADGIRF
-101 AKPLQQLILQANTG
+101 AKPLQQLIIDKKT
-115 DAQTNHKLF
+115 D
-124 DNDSIEGNIRS
+124 DNLLKNPS
-135 HPGFVAM
+135 FKTL
-142 TEQFSA
+142 TEQFSR

-158 EIGAVAYRRYPLML
+158 QIGAVAYRRYPLML

-201 HDALPRLMRTYAYI
+201 HEALPRLMRTYAYI
-215 LAVSEHPHLNDSSN
+215 LAVSEHPLLPQSN
-229 NKAPLSQVLAIGSE
+229 TSGHNNRKPIDEVLAIGSE

-249 KVRQIHTLVRQKL
+249 KVRQIHTLVRQNL
-262 LTGKLTAAD
+262 LKGKGNAAA
-271 GVISASAQHHNPDGS
+271 GVIADADQHHNPDGS
-286 WNSDYWGLPINQ
+286 WNTDYWGLPINQ

-346 KRLPQTEAACWEWLY
+346 QRLPKDEAACWEWLY

-419 GLPKSRIRFGVLSS
+419 DLPKSKIRFGVLSS

-440 DTARQHNST
+440 DTARQHNQT
-449 MAAKLEQFRAKRQD
+449 IATKLEAFRAKRQD

-468 LKKNDGYYKES
+468 LKKNDDYYK

>member
-1 MRRTPSCEWQP
+1 MYTPQDPKNNST
-12 QCYNKAMNPYRNGAA
+12 AA
-27 NMAHYNDMKTDGYQ
+27 NINLASDDKIDMTDYQ
-41 HHGRSTAIDDHS
+41 RHGRTTRIDDHS

-64 LLPKGFEIDLKLLA
+64 LLPKDFTISSTLLN
-78 EIVEGYDIG
+78 EMVTGYDIG

-92 QLAADNIRF
+92 ALAADGIRF
-101 AKPLQQLILQANTG
+101 VKPLKKIILTADTSTDFKVNTTATISAKISTHPAFMSLQA
-115 DAQTNHKLF
+115 
-124 DNDSIEGNIRS
+124 
-135 HPGFVAM
+135 
-142 TEQFSA
+142 QFSR

-158 EIGAVAYRRYPLML
+158 QIGAIAYRRYPLML

-201 HDALPRLMRTYAYI
+201 HEALPRLMRTYAYI
-215 LAVSEHPHLNDSSN
+215 LAVSEHPQLESSSGN
-229 NKAPLSQVLAIGSE
+229 SINQVLEIGSE

-249 KVRQIHTLVRQKL
+249 QVRQIHTLVRQNL
-262 LTGKLTAAD
+262 LKGKLNAAD
-271 GVISASAQHHNPDGS
+271 GVISEAAQHHHTNGR
-286 WNSDYWGLPINQ
+286 WNKEYWGVPINQ

-307 FSLLIMRGLRLLG
+307 FSLLIMRGLQLLG
-320 ARISSEEAEGIL
+320 ARISSEEAKGIL

-346 KRLPQTEAACWEWLY
+346 QRLPKDEAACWEWLY

-374 QPLAKALHDLPRQL
+374 RPLAKALHDLPRQL

-419 GLPKSRIRFGVLSS
+419 ALPKSKIRFGVLSS

-440 DTARQHNST
+440 DTARQHNDVV
-449 MAAKLEQFRAKRQD
+449 ANKLEQFRAKRQD

-468 LKKNDGYYKES
+468 LKKNDDYYK

>member
-1 MRRTPSCEWQP
+1 MTTQST
-12 QCYNKAMNPYRNGAA
+12 A
-27 NMAHYNDMKTDGYQ
+27 NCLPLNYLR
-41 HHGRSTAIDDHS
+41 HGRTTAIDNHS

-64 LLPKGFEIDLKLLA
+64 LLPKDFVISPALLE
-78 EIVEGYDIG
+78 EIVSGYDIG

-92 QLAADNIRF
+92 ALAADGIRF
-101 AKPLQQLILQANTG
+101 AKPLQHAILTG
-115 DAQTNHKLF
+115 DMDDKLA
-124 DNDSIEGNIRS
+124 DNSAFMALI
-135 HPGFVAM
+135 
-142 TEQFSA
+142 EQFSS
-148 HPDWFDPKLA
+148 HPDWYNPQLA
-158 EIGAVAYRRYPLML
+158 HIGAVAYRRYPLML

-215 LAVSEHPHLNDSSN
+215 LAVSEHAQSDISTQRTPITN
-229 NKAPLSQVLAIGSE
+229 VLAIGSE

-249 KVRQIHTLVRQKL
+249 QVRQIHTLVRQNL
-262 LTGKLTAAD
+262 LKGKLTAAN
-271 GVISASAQHHNPDGS
+271 GVIADAAQHHHPDGS
-286 WNSDYWGLPINQ
+286 WNTDYWGVPINQ

-320 ARISSEEAEGIL
+320 ARISYEEAEGIL

-346 KRLPQTEAACWEWLY
+346 QRLPKDETACWEWLY

-374 QPLAKALHDLPRQL
+374 RPLAKALHDLPRQL

-419 GLPKSRIRFGVLSS
+419 ELPKSKIRFGVLSS

-440 DTARQHNST
+440 DTARQHNKIV
-449 MAAKLEQFRAKRQD
+449 ANKLEQFRAKRQD

-468 LKKNDGYYKES
+468 LKKNDDYYK

>member
-1 MRRTPSCEWQP
+1 
-12 QCYNKAMNPYRNGAA
+12 MNMDKN
-27 NMAHYNDMKTDGYQ
+27 NTNLTSILTDHQ
-41 HHGRSTAIDDHS
+41 HHQATDACQRHGRTTAIDDHS

-64 LLPKGFEIDLKLLA
+64 LLPKDFVISQDLLNEMVA
-78 EIVEGYDIG
+78 GYDIG

-92 QLAADNIRF
+92 TLATEGIRF
-101 AKPLQQLILQANTG
+101 AKPLQQIIISSNVDNVLQNNPDFSALI
-115 DAQTNHKLF
+115 
-124 DNDSIEGNIRS
+124 
-135 HPGFVAM
+135 
-142 TEQFSA
+142 EQFSRQ
-148 HPDWFDPKLA
+148 PTWFDPKLA
-158 EIGAVAYRRYPLML
+158 QIGAIAYRRYPLML

-215 LAVSEHPHLNDSSN
+215 LAVSEHPQSN
-229 NKAPLSQVLAIGSE
+229 MSVRNNHQPIDQVLAIGSE

-249 KVRQIHTLVRQKL
+249 KVRQIHTLVRQNL
-262 LTGKLTAAD
+262 LKGKGNAATS
-271 GVISASAQHHNPDGS
+271 VIGDIDQHHNADGS
-286 WNSDYWGLPINQ
+286 WNTAYWGVPINQ

-320 ARISSEEAEGIL
+320 ARISTEEAEGIL

-346 KRLPQTEAACWEWLY
+346 QRLPKDEAACWEWLY

-419 GLPKSRIRFGVLSS
+419 DLPKSKIRFGVLSS

-440 DTARQHNST
+440 DTARQHNQIVDR
-449 MAAKLEQFRAKRQD
+449 KLEAFRAKRQD

-468 LKKNDGYYKES
+468 LKKNDDYYQ

>member
-1 MRRTPSCEWQP
+1 MTTNNQ
-12 QCYNKAMNPYRNGAA
+12 
-27 NMAHYNDMKTDGYQ
+27 MADYQ
-41 HHGRSTAIDDHS
+41 RHGRSTALDDHS

-64 LLPKGFEIDLKLLA
+64 LLPKNFAISSTLLE
-78 EIVEGYDIG
+78 EIVSGYDIG

-92 QLAADNIRF
+92 SLAADGIRF
-101 AKPLQQLILQANTG
+101 AKPLQHAILTGNVDSKLANNTAFMSLT
-115 DAQTNHKLF
+115 D
-124 DNDSIEGNIRS
+124 
-135 HPGFVAM
+135 
-142 TEQFSA
+142 QFRT
-148 HPDWFDPKLA
+148 HPDWFDPRLA
-158 EIGAVAYRRYPLML
+158 QIGAVAYRRYPLML

-185 SIPALSLPLIQ
+185 SIPALSLPLLQ

-215 LAVSEHPHLNDSSN
+215 LAVSEHPQLDFHSPSRSQR
-229 NKAPLSQVLAIGSE
+229 APITEVLAIGSE

-249 KVRQIHTLVRQKL
+249 QVRQIHTLVRQNLIK
-262 LTGKLTAAD
+262 GKLTAANGIITD
-271 GVISASAQHHNPDGS
+271 AAKHQHPDGS
-286 WNSDYWGLPINQ
+286 WNTDYWGVPINQ
-298 TDMIATHLQ
+298 TDMVATHLQ

-320 ARISSEEAEGIL
+320 ARISREEAEGIL

-346 KRLPQTEAACWEWLY
+346 ERLPKDETACWEWLY

-374 QPLAKALHDLPRQL
+374 RPLAKALHDLPRQL

-408 TLVGDDIGDGL
+408 TIVGDDIGDGL
-419 GLPKSRIRFGVLSS
+419 ELPKSKIRFGILSS

-440 DTARQHNST
+440 DTARQHNRT
-449 MAAKLEQFRAKRQD
+449 VADKLEQFRAKRQD

-468 LKKNDGYYKES
+468 LKKNDDYYKS

>member
-1 MRRTPSCEWQP
+1 MDSTDFNGKATNTSAHALDPNALDQKSRQTDAYRR
-12 QCYNKAMNPYRNGAA
+12 
-27 NMAHYNDMKTDGYQ
+27 
-41 HHGRSTAIDDHS
+41 HGRTTALDDHS

-64 LLPKGFEIDLKLLA
+64 LLPKDFVVSHDLLEQMVA
-78 EIVEGYDIG
+78 GYDSG

-92 QLAADNIRF
+92 ALAADGIRF
-101 AKPLQQLILQANTG
+101 AKPLQQHISDGNNDIADELN
-115 DAQTNHKLF
+115 NHAAFRAL
-124 DNDSIEGNIRS
+124 
-135 HPGFVAM
+135 
-142 TEQFSA
+142 TEQFGC
-148 HPDWFDPKLA
+148 HPAWFDPKLA
-158 EIGAVAYRRYPLML
+158 HIGAVAYRRYPLML

-215 LAVSEHPHLNDSSN
+215 LAVSEHPQSN
-229 NKAPLSQVLAIGSE
+229 MSAHANRQPIEQVLAIGSE

-249 KVRQIHTLVRQKL
+249 KVRQIHTLVRQNL
-262 LTGKLTAAD
+262 LKGKGNAAKGIITD
-271 GVISASAQHHNPDGS
+271 ADQHRNPNGS
-286 WNSDYWGLPINQ
+286 WNTAYWGVPINQ

-320 ARISSEEAEGIL
+320 ARISKEEAEGIL

-337 ASYWMGVDL
+337 ASYWIGVDL
-346 KRLPQTEAACWEWLY
+346 QRLPKDEAACWEWLY

-419 GLPKSRIRFGVLSS
+419 DLPKSKIRFGVLSS

-440 DTARQHNST
+440 DTARQHNRSIDK
-449 MAAKLEQFRAKRQD
+449 KLEAFRAQRQD

-468 LKKNDGYYKES
+468 LKKNDDYYK

>member
-1 MRRTPSCEWQP
+1 
-12 QCYNKAMNPYRNGAA
+12 
-27 NMAHYNDMKTDGYQ
+27 
-41 HHGRSTAIDDHS
+41 
-53 DLQVLKRIKRY
+53 
-64 LLPKGFEIDLKLLA
+64 
-78 EIVEGYDIG
+78 
-87 DPLAD
+87 
-92 QLAADNIRF
+92 
-101 AKPLQQLILQANTG
+101 
-115 DAQTNHKLF
+115 
-124 DNDSIEGNIRS
+124 
-135 HPGFVAM
+135 
-142 TEQFSA
+142 
-148 HPDWFDPKLA
+148 
-158 EIGAVAYRRYPLML
+158 ML

-215 LAVSEHPHLNDSSN
+215 LAVSEHPQLNMKTSN
-229 NKAPLSQVLAIGSE
+229 NRQPIEQVLAIGSE

-249 KVRQIHTLVRQKL
+249 KVRQIHTIVRQNL
-262 LTGKLTAAD
+262 LKGKGNAAK
-271 GVISASAQHHNPDGS
+271 GVIPNADQHHNPDGS
-286 WNSDYWGLPINQ
+286 WNTDYWGIPINQ

-320 ARISSEEAEGIL
+320 ARISTEEAEGIL

-346 KRLPQTEAACWEWLY
+346 QRLPKDEAACWEWLY

-419 GLPKSRIRFGVLSS
+419 DLPKSKIRFGVLSS

-440 DTARQHNST
+440 DTARQHNQSV
-449 MAAKLEQFRAKRQD
+449 AEKLEAFRAKRQD

-468 LKKNDGYYKES
+468 LKKNDDYYK

>member
-1 MRRTPSCEWQP
+1 MDPNNTAQP
-12 QCYNKAMNPYRNGAA
+12 QPARASKSSQPTFAS
-27 NMAHYNDMKTDGYQ
+27 YQ
-41 HHGRSTAIDDHS
+41 RHGRTTAIDNHH

-64 LLPKGFEIDLKLLA
+64 LLPKDFVISQDLLEEMVA
-78 EIVEGYDIG
+78 GYDIG
-87 DPLAD
+87 DPLTD
-92 QLAADNIRF
+92 TLAADGLRF
-101 AKPLQQLILQANTG
+101 AKPLQQLILDNKT
-115 DAQTNHKLF
+115 DSKLTA
-124 DNDSIEGNIRS
+124 
-135 HPGFVAM
+135 HPSFCALA
-142 TEQFSA
+142 EQFSD
-148 HPDWFDPKLA
+148 HPTWFDPLLA
-158 EIGAVAYRRYPLML
+158 QTGAVAYRRYPLML

-215 LAVSEHPHLNDSSN
+215 LAVSEHPLLPKTSTRVPIDS
-229 NKAPLSQVLAIGSE
+229 VLAIGSE

-249 KVRQIHTLVRQKL
+249 QVRQIHTLVRQNL
-262 LTGKLTAAD
+262 LSGKNNAAK
-271 GVISASAQHHNPDGS
+271 GVATKADQHRNPDGS
-286 WNSDYWGLPINQ
+286 WNTAYWGVPINQ

-346 KRLPQTEAACWEWLY
+346 ERLPKDEAACWEWLY

-368 LDFKMG
+368 LDFEMG

-419 GLPKSRIRFGVLSS
+419 ALPKSKLRFGVLSS

-440 DTARQHNST
+440 DTARQHNQT
-449 MAAKLEQFRAKRQD
+449 VATKLEAFRAKRQD

-468 LKKNDGYYKES
+468 LKKNDAYYQ

>member
-1 MRRTPSCEWQP
+1 MV
-12 QCYNKAMNPYRNGAA
+12 
-27 NMAHYNDMKTDGYQ
+27 DYQ
-41 HHGRSTAIDDHS
+41 RHGRTTAIDNHS
-53 DLQVLKRIKRY
+53 DLQILKRIKRY
-64 LLPKGFEIDLKLLA
+64 LLPKDFVISPALLE
-78 EIVEGYDIG
+78 EIVSGYDIG

-92 QLAADNIRF
+92 RMAAEGIRF
-101 AKPLQQLILQANTG
+101 AKPLQHAILT
-115 DAQTNHKLF
+115 
-124 DNDSIEGNIRS
+124 GNIDAKLADNTA
-135 HPGFVAM
+135 FMAL
-142 TEQFSA
+142 TDQFSR
-148 HPDWFDPKLA
+148 HPDWFNPRLA
-158 EIGAVAYRRYPLML
+158 HIGAVAYRRYPLML

-185 SIPALSLPLIQ
+185 SIPALSLPLLQ

-215 LAVSEHPHLNDSSN
+215 LAVSEHPQQDNSYHNQR
-229 NKAPLSQVLAIGSE
+229 APITGVLAIGSE

-249 KVRQIHTLVRQKL
+249 QVRQIHTIVRQNL
-262 LTGKLTAAD
+262 LKGKLTPANHSL
-271 GVISASAQHHNPDGS
+271 IKNTHHHPDGS
-286 WNSDYWGLPINQ
+286 WNSDYWGVPINQ

-320 ARISSEEAEGIL
+320 ARISREEAEGIL

-346 KRLPQTEAACWEWLY
+346 ERLPKDETACWEWLY

-374 QPLAKALHDLPRQL
+374 RPLAKALHDLPRQL
-388 MGEDNRRGRFVEM
+388 MGEDNRRGHFVEM

-408 TLVGDDIGDGL
+408 TIVGDDIGDGL
-419 GLPKSRIRFGVLSS
+419 ELPKSKIRFGILSS

-440 DTARQHNST
+440 DTARQHNQIV
-449 MAAKLEQFRAKRQD
+449 ANKLEQFRAKRQD

-468 LKKNDGYYKES
+468 LKKNDDYYK

>member
-1 MRRTPSCEWQP
+1 MV
-12 QCYNKAMNPYRNGAA
+12 A
-27 NMAHYNDMKTDGYQ
+27 
-41 HHGRSTAIDDHS
+41 
-53 DLQVLKRIKRY
+53 
-64 LLPKGFEIDLKLLA
+64 
-78 EIVEGYDIG
+78 GYDIG
-87 DPLAD
+87 DPVAD
-92 QLAADNIRF
+92 ALAADGIRF
-101 AKPLQQLILQANTG
+101 AKPLQQFIISGSNSGSNFDANL
-115 DAQTNHKLF
+115 TNNPAFNAL
-124 DNDSIEGNIRS
+124 
-135 HPGFVAM
+135 
-142 TEQFSA
+142 TEQFSS
-148 HPDWFDPKLA
+148 HPTWFDPKLA
-158 EIGAVAYRRYPLML
+158 QIGAVAYRRYPLML

-215 LAVSEHPHLNDSSN
+215 LAVSEHPPLHKSN
-229 NKAPLSQVLAIGSE
+229 RSAGNQRQPIEQVLAIGSE

-249 KVRQIHTLVRQKL
+249 KVRQIHTLVRQNL
-262 LTGKLTAAD
+262 LKGKGNAAK
-271 GVISASAQHHNPDGS
+271 GVIPNADQHHNPDGS
-286 WNSDYWGLPINQ
+286 WNSAYWGIPINQ

-320 ARISSEEAEGIL
+320 ARISTEEAEGIL

-346 KRLPQTEAACWEWLY
+346 QRLPKDEAACWEWLY

-419 GLPKSRIRFGVLSS
+419 DLPKSKIRFGVLSS

-440 DTARQHNST
+440 DTARQHNQT
-449 MAAKLEQFRAKRQD
+449 VAEKLEAFRAKRQD

-468 LKKNDGYYKES
+468 LKKNDDYYK